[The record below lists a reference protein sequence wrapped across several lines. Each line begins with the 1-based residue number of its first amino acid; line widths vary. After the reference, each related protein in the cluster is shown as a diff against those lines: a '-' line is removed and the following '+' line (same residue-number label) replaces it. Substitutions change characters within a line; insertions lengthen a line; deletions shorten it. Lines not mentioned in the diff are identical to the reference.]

1 MKNKKNW
8 FGAGLLLVIAALTV
22 TLVAIH
28 ARNTPSQTQTLPTAA
43 PRPTPKVVV
52 EEKVV
57 EKLVENIVE
66 VVHEASAEEINFSLN
81 EMGQLVTAEYYF
93 TAVASAS
100 TELAPILGIRLGFT
114 ESSFLASYDGVITAG
129 IDFSRIQ
136 VAKDENWGFVTV
148 TMPPAAIL
156 SVDID
161 PESFTLYSENKSI
174 FTDLSAEDYN
184 DSLIALE
191 TTEREKALARGI
203 LTKADE
209 NARKLVRSFIESL
222 LDPAVYKIQFR
233 TAA

>member
-8 FGAGLLLVIAALTV
+8 IGAGLLLLIAALTV
-22 TLVAIH
+22 TLAAIH
-28 ARNTPSQTQTLPTAA
+28 AKNTPSRTQPLPTAA

-57 EKLVENIVE
+57 ESIVE
-66 VVHEASAEEINFSLN
+66 VVHEATAEELSFGLN
-81 EMGQLVTAEYYF
+81 EMGRLVTAEYYF

-100 TELAPILGIRLGFT
+100 TQLAPILGIKLGFT

-129 IDFSRIQ
+129 IDFDQIK
-136 VAKDENWGFVTV
+136 VTKDETWGLVTV
-148 TMPPAAIL
+148 AMPPAAIL

-161 PESFTLYSENKSI
+161 PESFQLYSETTSI

-184 DSLIALE
+184 NALLELE
-191 TTEREKALARGI
+191 TTERDKALQRGI

-209 NARKLVRSFIESL
+209 NARKLVRSFIEGL
-222 LDPAVYKIQFR
+222 LDPAKYNIQFR
-233 TAA
+233 TAD

>member
-28 ARNTPSQTQTLPTAA
+28 ARNTPSQAQALPTAA

-52 EEKVV
+52 E

-66 VVHEASAEEINFSLN
+66 VVHEASAEEISFGLN

-114 ESSFLASYDGVITAG
+114 ESSYLASYDGVITAG
-129 IDFSRIQ
+129 IDFSEIQ
-136 VAKDENWGFVTV
+136 VAKDETWGIVTV

-156 SVDID
+156 YVDID

-222 LDPAVYKIQFR
+222 LDPSVYKIQFR

>member
-8 FGAGLLLVIAALTV
+8 IGAGLLLVIAALTV
-22 TLVAIH
+22 TLVALH
-28 ARNTPSQTQTLPTAA
+28 AKSAPPQPLPTATS
-43 PRPTPKVVV
+43 RPTPRVVV

-57 EKLVENIVE
+57 ETIVE
-66 VVHEASAEEINFSLN
+66 VQHKVTAEELSAGLN
-81 EMGQLVTAEYYF
+81 DMGRLITAEYYF

-100 TELAPILGIRLGFT
+100 TQLAPILGIKLGFT

-129 IDFSRIQ
+129 IDFDQIK
-136 VAKDENWGFVTV
+136 VTKDETWGLVTV
-148 TMPPAAIL
+148 AMPPAAIL

-161 PESFTLYSENKSI
+161 PESFQLYSETSSI

-184 DSLIALE
+184 NALLELE
-191 TTEREKALARGI
+191 TTERDKALQRGI

-209 NARKLVRSFIESL
+209 NARKLVRSFIEGL
-222 LDPAVYKIQFR
+222 LDPAKYNIQFR

>member
-1 MKNKKNW
+1 MRNKKNLI
-8 FGAGLLLVIAALTV
+8 GGGLLLVIVALTV
-22 TLVAIH
+22 TLAATH
-28 ARNTPSQTQTLPTAA
+28 AKGAAPEPLPTAA
-43 PRPTPKVVV
+43 PRPTPRVVV

-57 EKLVENIVE
+57 EKLVENVVE
-66 VVHEASAEEINFSLN
+66 VVHEVSAEELSFGLSD
-81 EMGQLVTAEYYF
+81 MGQLATAEYYF

-114 ESSFLASYDGVITAG
+114 ESSYLASYDGVITAG
-129 IDFSRIQ
+129 IDFGAIQ
-136 VAKDENWGFVTV
+136 VEKDETWGIVTV
-148 TMPPAAIL
+148 TMPAPQIL

-184 DSLIALE
+184 ASLIALE
-191 TTEREKALARGI
+191 ATEREKAVERGI
-203 LTKADE
+203 LTNADA

-222 LDPAVYKIQFR
+222 LDPAKYSIQFR

>member
-1 MKNKKNW
+1 MKNKKNLI
-8 FGAGLLLVIAALTV
+8 GGGLLLVIVALTV
-22 TLVAIH
+22 TLVAFH
-28 ARNTPSQTQTLPTAA
+28 AKNAPPQSLPTAT

-57 EKLVENIVE
+57 EKLVESVVE
-66 VVHEASAEEINFSLN
+66 VVHEVTAEELSFGLS

-114 ESSFLASYDGVITAG
+114 ESSYLASYDGIITAG
-129 IDFSRIQ
+129 VDFSAIR
-136 VAKDENWGFVTV
+136 VEKDEQWGLVTV
-148 TMPPAAIL
+148 YMPPAAIL
-156 SVDID
+156 SVDVD

-184 DSLIALE
+184 DSLIQLE
-191 TTEREKALARGI
+191 ATEREKALERGI
-203 LTKADE
+203 LTKADA

-222 LDPAVYKIQFR
+222 LDPAKYSIQFR